1 MAIADDKTLCNL
13 EYDRVKEMLKRFCS
27 SLLGEEAVDAL
38 VPLDDRQAIE
48 EGMAEVDEAIVFL
61 DRQGRFSLYGLED
74 VAPLLERAQEHIFLD
89 GEKFLL
95 ILKTIEATAIVRAVL
110 TAQDDLPVLRRFAE
124 RLFEAEALGKKIR
137 GTIDESGTVREDA
150 SPALAALTRKRRTL
164 EGRVEK
170 KLRSFVD
177 RHPKLLSEPVIT
189 RRAGRLVVPIKSGAV
204 GTMEFVVHGRSAT
217 GQTLYAEPVAL
228 VTDNNAIAALV
239 GEIEEERLRILREL
253 ADAFKEKGPAL
264 LRNRAILSHLDSL
277 FARAAYA
284 IEDHC
289 SFPRPSSAIALRNA
303 RHPLIDR
310 EKVVPISISLG
321 GATRMVVI
329 TGPNTGGK
337 TVTLKTIG
345 LLTLMAQSII
355 PIPASP
361 DSELPLVSK
370 VRSDIGDE
378 QSIAQNLSTFSA
390 HMKKIVSIL
399 EEAAPNTMILLD
411 ELGAGTD
418 PQEGAGLGLAVIEA
432 LLQSEAFVAVST
444 HLTPLKYFAVRHPA
458 VKTASM
464 EFDVDTLSP
473 TFRVI
478 EGLPGKSNAFII
490 ARSLGLSEDIVARA
504 RSFLT
509 QGEIRAEDIIEQL
522 QAERQTLSGHR
533 REAEQELA
541 TATRLKG
548 VYEQKL
554 RAFERSKEESLSPR
568 IKELDAFLRRS
579 QEQVER
585 RLAKIKSVAAVE
597 ETKATH
603 RELSELRRELREKEE
618 QADISGEASLS
629 VEEIQ
634 VGRRVHVRSL
644 NADGRIVQL
653 SPRGKVTVDL
663 EGIRVSTTEQD
674 LAAAKEEERK
684 KEFRPHRPSRPLADR
699 VNLQLNV
706 RGMTAS
712 EALREVESY
721 IDRLLLADIRQAS
734 ILHGKGTGALRD
746 AVQNYLASCS
756 FVASFA
762 SAPPREGGDGVTLFD
777 LAGE

>member
-1 MAIADDKTLCNL
+1 MAIADDKTLRNL
-13 EYDRVKEMLKRFCS
+13 EYDRVKGLLKQFCS
-27 SLLGEEAVDAL
+27 SSLGEEAVDAL
-38 VPLDDRQAIE
+38 VPLDDRDAIE
-48 EGMAEVDEAIVFL
+48 EGMAEVGEAIAFL
-61 DRQGRFSLYGLED
+61 DRQSRFSLYGLED
-74 VAPLLERAQEHIFLD
+74 IAPLLEQAQERLFLD
-89 GEKFLL
+89 GEEFLL
-95 ILKTIEATAIVRAVL
+95 VLKTIEATALVRATLAV
-110 TAQDDLPVLRRFAE
+110 QDDLPILRRFAD
-124 RLFEAEALGKKIR
+124 RLFEADALGKRIR
-137 GTIDESGTVREDA
+137 MTIDESGAIREDA
-150 SPALAALTRKRRTL
+150 SPALAALARKRRTL

-170 KLRSFVD
+170 KLRSLID
-177 RHPKLLSEPVIT
+177 RHPELLSEPVIT

-204 GTMEFVVHGRSAT
+204 GTMGFVVHGRSAT

-228 VTDNNAIAALV
+228 VTENNTIATLV

-253 ADAFKEKGPAL
+253 TEAFKEKGPAL

-289 SFPRPSSAIALRNA
+289 SFPRFSSAIALRNA

-310 EKVVPISISLG
+310 KKVVPISISLG
-321 GATRMVVI
+321 GDTRMVVI

-355 PIPASP
+355 PIPVLP
-361 DSELPLVSK
+361 DSELPLVAK

-390 HMKKIVSIL
+390 HMKNIVSIL
-399 EEAAPNTMILLD
+399 EDADPNTMILLD

-418 PQEGAGLGLAVIEA
+418 PQEGAGLGLAIIEA

-478 EGLPGKSNAFII
+478 EGLPGRSNAFII
-490 ARSLGLSEDIVARA
+490 ARSLGLAEDLVARA
-504 RSFLT
+504 RTFLS

-522 QAERQTLSGHR
+522 QRERQAIVDHR
-533 REAEQELA
+533 RKTEQELA
-541 TATRLKG
+541 AATRLKE

-554 RAFERSKEESLSPR
+554 RSFERAKEEALSPQ
-568 IKELDAFLRRS
+568 IKELNTFLRRS
-579 QEQVER
+579 QHQVER
-585 RLAKIKSVAAVE
+585 RLATMKSASAIEEAKAA
-597 ETKATH
+597 H
-603 RELSELRRELREKEE
+603 REISELRRTLREKEE
-618 QADISGEASLS
+618 PAATGGEAALS
-629 VEEIQ
+629 REEIQ
-634 VGRRVHVRSL
+634 IGRRVHVRSL

-663 EGIRVSTTEQD
+663 EGIRVSTKEQD
-674 LAAAKEEERK
+674 LAAAKEEGPKR
-684 KEFRPHRPSRPLADR
+684 EFSSHRQSRPMAVR
-699 VNLQLNV
+699 VDLQLNV
-706 RGMTAS
+706 RGMTTS

-746 AVQNYLASCS
+746 AVQSYLASCS
-756 FVASFA
+756 LVASFA
-762 SAPPREGGDGVTLFD
+762 SARAREGGDGVTVFD

>member
-137 GTIDESGTVREDA
+137 GTIDDSGTVREDA

-164 EGRVEK
+164 EGRVER

-522 QAERQTLSGHR
+522 QRERQTLSGHR

-585 RLAKIKSVAAVE
+585 RLAKIKSAAAVE

-684 KEFRPHRPSRPLADR
+684 KEFRSHRPSRPLADR